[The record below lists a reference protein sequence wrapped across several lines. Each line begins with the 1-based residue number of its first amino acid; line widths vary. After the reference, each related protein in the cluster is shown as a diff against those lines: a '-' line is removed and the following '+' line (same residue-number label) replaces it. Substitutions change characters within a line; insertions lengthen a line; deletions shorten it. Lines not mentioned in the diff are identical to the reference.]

1 MKGETPMRSNS
12 ELSSLEREYDRSKK
26 RLLSLGPVL
35 QGTILPRTIRREDPE
50 NPGRM
55 KDYGPYY
62 QWTRK
67 REGKTA
73 IQNLSASQ
81 SKAYGKAIEEN
92 RTLEKILG
100 KMREISMRILELTTK
115 GVAKRKGPKGQQNGL
130 S

>member
-1 MKGETPMRSNS
+1 MRSNS
-12 ELSSLEREYDRSKK
+12 DLSSLERKYDRLKS

-35 QGTILPRTIRREDPE
+35 QGSILPRTIRREDPE

-81 SKAYGKAIEEN
+81 SKAYGKAIGEN
-92 RTLEKILG
+92 RKLEQILG
-100 KMREISMRILELTTK
+100 EMREISMRILELTTE
-115 GVAKRKGPKGQQNGL
+115 GVAKRKRMRGQ
-130 S
+130 